1 MPAPGGRAAVRLGRD
16 GGLSS
21 LAVRDFRLLYIA
33 LFGTSVSY
41 QLQRT
46 IELWLVYEITGSPLL
61 TGLTGLVRGAATIV
75 FALAGGVVADR
86 IDRRRFIILTAYV
99 NALITVT
106 LGTLALTGLI
116 SVWHLY
122 LAAFVNSTLTTAAG
136 PARTAM
142 VPGLVPRE
150 LMVNAFAQIASARKL
165 SQLVG
170 PALGGLLIAV
180 AGSGWTYGLACLIYI
195 VAIPVTMCIHYES
208 GPLDREQSPV
218 QSLLEGIAFIRR
230 NSLIIV
236 LLVTEFA
243 AVFFG
248 SYRALLPILAVA
260 MGFGAG
266 GLGILLSAPAL
277 GSLLG
282 VAVVMWLGNISYKG
296 LFVAFSVMAY
306 AGCLFGLAFSPW
318 FLSSVAILFVV
329 GIFDALQAVVRQ
341 VVILAR
347 TPDNLR
353 GRAASFQRMLGVGA
367 PSLGEAHSGA
377 VAALIGAPWTLMV
390 SAVVCIGLTAG
401 LVVKRPDL
409 RDRDL

>member
-1 MPAPGGRAAVRLGRD
+1 MPAAGGRGAVRLGRD
-16 GGLSS
+16 GGISS

-46 IELWLVYEITGSPLL
+46 IELWLVYEMTGSPLL
-61 TGLTGLVRGAATIV
+61 TGFTGLVRGAATIV

-86 IDRRRFIILTAYV
+86 IDRLRFVILTQCV
-99 NALITVT
+99 NVVITLS
-106 LGTLALTGLI
+106 LGTLVFTGLI
-116 SVWHLY
+116 RVWHIY
-122 LAAFVNSTLTTAAG
+122 FAAFVNSTLTTAAG

-150 LMVNAFAQIASARKL
+150 LMVNAFAQIASVRKL

-170 PALGGLLIAV
+170 PAVGGLLIAV
-180 AGSGWTYGLACLIYI
+180 AGSGWTYGAACLIYI
-195 VAIPVTMCIHYES
+195 VAVPLMMCMRYQS

-218 QSLLEGIAFIRR
+218 KSLLEGIAFIRR

-248 SYRALLPILAVA
+248 SYRALLPIFAVA

-296 LFVAFSVMAY
+296 LFVAFSVIAY

-390 SAVVCIGLTAG
+390 TAVVCIGLTAG